1 MTRRSSPAA
10 AAAFLLTLALPLICF
25 PRLSAAQ
32 EETQQLLDDVVR
44 DRARA
49 EALAAERSVREEG
62 LLAEVRAIDS
72 RLLNAGRKR
81 QALQDD
87 EADLEEEYALH
98 LQRIDRIQA
107 EYERARSLLSKRL
120 TSIYKRGRLGSNRV
134 LLQAAASSEPLRM
147 ARYLAAV
154 SRSDSTLLGDY
165 ETVRRRHESAL
176 RELDDRKAGLAE
188 KKDLLERERALY
200 EKARADKTVL
210 LASLEKDSDAD
221 RSRRE
226 ELLAIENELREILES
241 SALPSQS
248 EEEGR
253 AQAEDADR
261 NSGGDAVSSNS
272 DPTRRGRPR
281 FGRATLRPRRRTEY
295 PAFENMKGELAAPVR
310 GEVLST
316 YGQKRASGR
325 VQQGVLVRAGGD
337 MQVASVAGGE
347 IVFSGPFPGLGNTI
361 IINHGDRF
369 HTVYAQLDVLQHEVG
384 ERVRANEVVGTLA
397 GSEPVLHFELRAQGK
412 AVDPTAWF
420 AGGYSAFGR

>member
-248 EEEGR
+248 EEEAR
-253 AQAEDADR
+253 AQADNEDG
-261 NSGGDAVSSNS
+261 NSVGGAVSSNS

-281 FGRATLRPRRRTEY
+281 WHR
-295 PAFENMKGELAAPVR
+295 
-310 GEVLST
+310 
-316 YGQKRASGR
+316 
-325 VQQGVLVRAGGD
+325 
-337 MQVASVAGGE
+337 
-347 IVFSGPFPGLGNTI
+347 
-361 IINHGDRF
+361 
-369 HTVYAQLDVLQHEVG
+369 
-384 ERVRANEVVGTLA
+384 
-397 GSEPVLHFELRAQGK
+397 
-412 AVDPTAWF
+412 
-420 AGGYSAFGR
+420 